1 MSYQDGYGSEKRL
14 LGEGARSYGTCLNEA
29 VVKDW
34 AAVVEH
40 QQFRAELFQRSKHK
54 IAVMAAGFLNTTQF
68 ARYQALSPF
77 RTCL

>member
-14 LGEGARSYGTCLNEA
+14 LSEAAKLYGACLNKV

-34 AAVVEH
+34 AAVVKH

-54 IAVMAAGFLNTTQF
+54 IAIMAAGFLNTTQA
-68 ARYQALSPF
+68 ARYQPLPP
-77 RTCL
+77 